1 MANVRGEAKYHH
13 FKTNIT
19 TFFEHMLI
27 MAIVAP
33 SQVTAMDGAVIR
45 IHFPGWSPKHDR
57 WLSLQSDWKSLAPI
71 NLLSGRQRE
80 TGGPLNP
87 EQATA
92 TYHYLLTG
100 ALPPGI
106 DIGNSDSEYSVTS
119 SDAENSIM
127 TSRTGSRGNNSSRL
141 KSPPPPAN
149 SIVKKT
155 DNYSALYVGLK
166 VEVQDLFR
174 TKLNEGVRAKWRVA
188 EIISIRE
195 NIVRIHFVGWDPK
208 WDENIDISI
217 DRGRLR
223 DYAIVDQQSKSK
235 VDSGKNGVPKK
246 KEIRK
251 SFNSYDRYP
260 KQLTPVPEVS
270 ERSSP
275 SISNASSGFVSL
287 DQGSKSELF
296 FEAVSGALKAT
307 HSGLA
312 VLVEDVN
319 ENLVSNK
326 GSNKEKG
333 YVTPKLNYDGIAS
346 QSPKNKKSVL
356 ALKGDLSTKNNSTSS
371 SSTISVEEKIL
382 LACIVA
388 DHHHHKKGADNAA
401 ISRSSFA
408 SVGSGGGGERS
419 YRTQGQSSAP
429 DTRISQKKD
438 AVIKDKLLNIGLFV
452 KKVTND
458 GNSLFRAVS
467 HQMYLTET
475 RHLELRQL
483 CCKHMKKHKARFEN
497 FCTVDYDQH
506 VRNIQQPGNNGDHL
520 EIRVLEEVLDRI
532 FYVFCADTKLNDFK
546 ASPSDINEDE
556 ANLLNGVEVIRLLS
570 LDHGVYNSVVDDL
583 EPFSRSDR
591 RSSILVNHR
600 VQVYEAILNTG
611 NSSD

>member
-1 MANVRGEAKYHH
+1 
-13 FKTNIT
+13 
-19 TFFEHMLI
+19 
-27 MAIVAP
+27 
-33 SQVTAMDGAVIR
+33 MDGAVIR

-141 KSPPPPAN
+141 KSPPPPTT
-149 SIVKKT
+149 SFVKKT

-223 DYAIVDQQSKSK
+223 DYALVDQQNKNK
-235 VDSGKNGVPKK
+235 TDSGKNGVPKK
-246 KEIRK
+246 KELRK

-333 YVTPKLNYDGIAS
+333 YITPKLNYDGIAS
-346 QSPKNKKSVL
+346 QSPKNKKS
-356 ALKGDLSTKNNSTSS
+356 ALGLKSDLSTKNNSTSS

-388 DHHHHKKGADNAA
+388 DHHHHKKSDNAA
-401 ISRSSFA
+401 ITRTSFA
-408 SVGSGGGGERS
+408 SVGSTGERS
-419 YRTQGQSSAP
+419 YRTQGQLSTT
-429 DTRISQKKD
+429 DNRTSQKKD
-438 AVIKDKLLNIGLFV
+438 AVIKDKLENIGLFV

-506 VRNIQQPGNNGDHL
+506 VRSIQQTGNNGDHL

-532 FYVFCADTKLNDFK
+532 FYVFRADTKTYDFK
-546 ASPSDINEDE
+546 VIPSDINEDE
-556 ANLLNGVEVIRLLS
+556 AKLLSGVEVIRLLS

-611 NSSD
+611 NTSD